1 MFESVSLAPP
11 DAIFGLNEAMS
22 RDARPNKIN
31 LGAGVYKDESGK
43 TPILEVVKEAERRLL
58 EGEITKSYL
67 PIDGSADYAQAVREL
82 VLGPDH
88 GVIRDGRAVTVHAP
102 GGTGALRVMG
112 ELMKTV
118 GSSPKVWLSNPTW
131 ANHAKIFAAAG
142 LETRSYGYYDPES
155 RGLDFE
161 SMLAS
166 LEEVQAGDMVVLH
179 GCCHNPSGV
188 DPSFD
193 QWTTLGQV
201 LARRGALPLIDFAY
215 HGFVDGTDEDARA
228 IRHLA
233 DQLEEMV
240 ICSSFSKNF
249 GLYAERVGAATL
261 ITGSS
266 KQAGAVLSQAKTCV
280 RAFYSNPPMHG
291 AAVVTTVL
299 NDTELRRRW
308 EEELAD
314 MRHRI
319 QKMRVDLAAGLSRR
333 NVRLHKDGNDFIVR
347 QNGMFSFSGLTEDEV
362 DELCR
367 DHAVYILASG
377 RINVAGITESNIDRL
392 CDAIAQVRAG

>member
-1 MFESVSLAPP
+1 MFESVSPAPP
-11 DAIFGLNEAMS
+11 DAIFGLNEAMG
-22 RDARPNKIN
+22 RDPRPDKIN
-31 LGAGVYKDESGK
+31 LGAGVYKDETGK
-43 TPILEVVKEAERRLL
+43 TPILEVVKEAEDCLL
-58 EGEITKSYL
+58 KGETTKSYL
-67 PIDGSADYAQAVREL
+67 PIDGSADYAETVREL

-102 GGTGALRVMG
+102 GGTGALRLVG
-112 ELMKTV
+112 ELVRIV
-118 GSSPKVWLSNPTW
+118 GGPPTIWLSNPTW
-131 ANHAKIFAAAG
+131 ANHKKIFAAAG
-142 LETRSYGYYDPES
+142 LEIRSYGYYDPES

-166 LEEVQAGDMVVLH
+166 LEEVQAGDLVVLH

-188 DPSFD
+188 DPSPD
-193 QWTTLGQV
+193 QWKDLGK
-201 LARRGALPLIDFAY
+201 LLSRRGGVPLVDFAY
-215 HGFVDGTDEDARA
+215 HGFVDGTDKDAQV

-233 DQLEEMV
+233 DTMEELV

-266 KQAGAVLSQAKTCV
+266 KQSAAVLSQAKACA
-280 RAFYSNPPMHG
+280 RSFYSNPPMHG

-299 NDTELRRRW
+299 QDAELRARW
-308 EEELAD
+308 EVELAV
-314 MRHRI
+314 MRDRI
-319 QKMRVDLAAGLSRR
+319 QKMRVELAAGLSRR
-333 NVRLHKDGNDFIVR
+333 NVHLHEGGNDFIVR
-347 QNGMFSFSGLTEDEV
+347 QNGMFSFSGLTEGEV
-362 DELCR
+362 DELRR

-377 RINVAGITESNIDRL
+377 RINVAGITDSNVDRL